1 MDSADRLAAPTG
13 QANRPMVEVL
23 SIIMALSSTRK
34 TSRHPL
40 GGHDVVWRRYPS
52 RTLALT
58 GILAPGR
65 RCRRSLAGRGERSH
79 LGRPIEIEQGG

>member
-13 QANRPMVEVL
+13 QPNRPMVQVL

-40 GGHDVVWRRYPS
+40 GGHGCGLAALSFKNARFNRHPRARPAMPS
-52 RTLALT
+52 VARWPGRAFS
-58 GILAPGR
+58 LAPAYR
-65 RCRRSLAGRGERSH
+65 D
-79 LGRPIEIEQGG
+79 